1 MRKQIKASI
10 NKEINH
16 IVNDLKKYREVKAV
30 IWFGS
35 SLNGKFKPISDID
48 IAVVLEN
55 ASKKVEAEIFSRYS
69 NKVDLVNFLR
79 LPRYIQFEVLKTGRI
94 IHVKDKDYL
103 SELARKVI
111 RQYLEMSYFYEI
123 RSKRLLT

>member
-1 MRKQIKASI
+1 M
-10 NKEINH
+10 
-16 IVNDLKKYREVKAV
+16 NDLKKYREVKAV